1 MVQQN
6 YFIKDD
12 EMNSHHDK
20 QISAEQPTYYGF
32 SPKLKMWYEESYT
45 EKKCWNVKSTVCED
59 YAIYPKRY
67 YDAVS
72 KFSNI
77 KKYDYCFI
85 GALKIDFST
94 KKNRNWI
101 LGFVREKF
109 SRDSYLQFTDK
120 KTKRNYLTLGK
131 FDFTLLKKGFTPK
144 ECKVEERNWFD
155 SNYFKTMSKSKFTLC
170 PAGDLIY
177 SMRFYEALMCNSI
190 PIVNT
195 KNETFRSEAESKL
208 DYKYYVSTDQ
218 ITYREDWTVHNY
230 ELFLKYHTLDGL
242 TPT

>member
-1 MVQQN
+1 MSSNTNKIDCRPDTHVLEEPPI
-6 YFIKDD
+6 Y
-12 EMNSHHDK
+12 
-20 QISAEQPTYYGF
+20 QPQYYSF

-45 EKKCWNVKSTVCED
+45 EKNCWNEAITVCED
-59 YAIYPKRY
+59 FALYPARFYAT
-67 YDAVS
+67 VS
-72 KFSNI
+72 KFDKT

-85 GALKIDFST
+85 GGLKIDIPIE
-94 KKNRNWI
+94 KNTNWI
-101 LGFVREKF
+101 LGFIRRKF
-109 SRDSYLQFTDK
+109 TSESYLQFTDM
-120 KTKRNYLTLGK
+120 KTKSGYLTLGE
-131 FDFTLLKKGFTPK
+131 FDFTLIKNGFTPK
-144 ECKVEERNWFD
+144 EHKVEERNWFD